1 METKTIDSATQLHI
15 VRTYSASRA
24 EVFKALTEPDRL
36 SRWFAPSDEFEAYV
50 DRFDAEVDGTY
61 RIEMRHK
68 EGNVH
73 TAVGTIR
80 EIKPP
85 SRLVYTWKWEGGEM
99 PDTLVTWVL
108 REVDGGTELTLI
120 HDQFPNEEAK
130 NEHLQG
136 WNGCL
141 ARLELAL
148 NV

>member
-1 METKTIDSATQLHI
+1 METKTTESATQLQI

-24 EVFKALTEPDRL
+24 EVFNALIDPDLL
-36 SRWFAPSDEFEAYV
+36 SRWFAPSAEFEAYV
-50 DRFDAEVDGTY
+50 DRFDAAVDGTY

-73 TAVGTIR
+73 TAIGKIR
-80 EIKPP
+80 EISPP

-99 PDTLVTWVL
+99 PDTLVTWEL
-108 REVDGGTELTLI
+108 KDTDGGTELMLT
-120 HDQFPNEEAK
+120 HDRFPNEEAR

-141 ARLELAL
+141 ERLEHAL
-148 NV
+148 NG